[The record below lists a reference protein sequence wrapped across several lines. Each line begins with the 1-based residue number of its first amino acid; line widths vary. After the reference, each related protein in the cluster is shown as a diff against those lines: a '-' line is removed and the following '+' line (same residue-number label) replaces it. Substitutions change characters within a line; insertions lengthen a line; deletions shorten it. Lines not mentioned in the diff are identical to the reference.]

1 MGIII
6 TIQKVYLSIAKQK
19 RKHVIQIRL
28 RNVIGI
34 VWLDI
39 KIGKVIFVNFYPELL
54 GFRQNQKNTSSIMNL
69 STRSEAEFT

>member
-1 MGIII
+1 M
-6 TIQKVYLSIAKQK
+6 TVTKVLK

-39 KIGKVIFVNFYPELL
+39 KIGKVIFV
-54 GFRQNQKNTSSIMNL
+54 
-69 STRSEAEFT
+69 